1 MTPEDEAIITEWYR
15 NVDGEIRIGL
25 IRAEDD
31 RSKQIQTFCED
42 FSRLAPGIRI
52 EQEENDGE
60 QPAEISIG
68 QNISYQGVPLGRE
81 LAPFLDALSDRAALA
96 GKLPSSVREALN
108 QIRVPAIL
116 KVYIAPQC
124 PFCPQVVTMALTL
137 AASEGLIYLTIID
150 GALFSERAENDHVRS
165 VPTVILDDQF
175 RWTGAIQLEE
185 LVHMMLTRDPFQL
198 GTDSLRK
205 IIEQGD
211 AAGLAQMMMESGKIY
226 PAFLDLLIH
235 EKWQIRLGAM
245 VTFEYLAEERKEMAS
260 QVIVPLWDRFS
271 RVDDQV
277 KGDILYVL
285 GESKDPSVIPKL
297 KSVSNGPYS
306 DEVLEAA
313 IEALEKFS

>member
-15 NVDGEIRIGL
+15 NVDGEISIGL
-25 IRAEDD
+25 IRAEDH
-31 RSKQIQTFCED
+31 RSKQIQAFCED
-42 FSRLAPGIRI
+42 FSRLAPGVRI
-52 EQEENDGE
+52 KKEDNDGE
-60 QPAEISIG
+60 QAPGISIG
-68 QNISYQGVPLGRE
+68 ENISYHAVPLGRE

-96 GKLPSSVREALN
+96 GKLPSQVRDALN
-108 QIRVPAIL
+108 QLKVPAML

-124 PFCPQVVTMALTL
+124 PFCPQVVTLLLTL
-137 AASEGLIYLTIID
+137 AASESLIYITVID
-150 GALFSERAENDHVRS
+150 GALFSEGAENDHVRS

-185 LVHMMLTRDPFQL
+185 LVHMMLTRDPSQL

-226 PAFLDLLIH
+226 PAFLDLLTH

-245 VTFEYLAEERKEMAS
+245 VTFEFLAEERKEMAS

-271 RVDDQV
+271 RVDDKV

-297 KSVSNGPYS
+297 KSVCNGPYS
-306 DEVLEAA
+306 GEVQEAA